1 MRITPK
7 TEAEVQEA
15 GLLTAGEHPFEV
27 LEATDKQSK
36 AGNDMLALKLGI
48 DTEDGKRAVFDY
60 LGEFAEYKLRH
71 FFDTIGQLEM
81 YESGNID
88 AEALVGCT
96 GMARIVI
103 QPAKDGYD
111 AKNSVKDYVKRP
123 GMAQKAPGKT
133 KVAPIKKRVAA
144 KDMPDDDIPF

>member
-27 LEATDKQSK
+27 LEAAEKQSK
-36 AGNDMLALKLGI
+36 AGNDMLAMKLGI

-96 GMARIVI
+96 GVARIVI

-111 AKNSVKDYVKRP
+111 AKNSVKDYVKRDARP
-123 GMAQKAPGKT
+123 KQMAPKSATKKAAKS
-133 KVAPIKKRVAA
+133 VAA